1 MIFHKIQSPYR
12 NYPNYPF
19 ESYPVGKENGPI
31 GPKDG
36 LHKEYKSEITQE
48 MLSVCTFFF
57 LTRFHN
63 NPVLKGF
70 IVPKGKE

>member
-1 MIFHKIQSPYR
+1 M
-12 NYPNYPF
+12 
-19 ESYPVGKENGPI
+19 GKENGTI

-36 LHKEYKSEITQE
+36 LHKEYKSEMTQE

-57 LTRFHN
+57 KTRFHKI